1 MINSPSYKNIS
12 GSLAHLTTTLEPRKK
27 VMAQTNND
35 LQTMKIIDIQEQQTS
50 NESQKTSSLRK
61 IVKNSSINPL
71 DNKN

>member
-1 MINSPSYKNIS
+1 
-12 GSLAHLTTTLEPRKK
+12 
-27 VMAQTNND
+27 MAQTNND